1 MIRFEWEIIGVRY
14 PRVIRMKK
22 SPHSRL
28 SGTLALCMLRGPMAV
43 SSFQSLPGFRD
54 FLPRDFAVRQYLHET
69 WRATARRHGFVEYE
83 TPLLEDTGLYLKK
96 SAGELS
102 TQLFRFQDQG
112 GRDVTLRPEVTASLA
127 RLAAD
132 HQRDF
137 PKPLKWFEIGQCFR
151 YEKPQKGRGREFFQF
166 NVDIL
171 GESAVEADAEL
182 LAVAI
187 DTMRA
192 FGFTK
197 DDYQMRVSD
206 RQAWADFAHQRGL
219 DEAKLAEFL
228 QIVDKLERDKSE
240 VLEQKLAALGLNLAE
255 VKEFIANP
263 GNASEKFRSLQ
274 ANLSARGLGDF
285 VRWDLSIVRGLAY
298 YTGLVF
304 EVFDAR
310 ASLRAVAGGGRYDG
324 LVATISDGKVD
335 LPATGFAMGD
345 YVIRNLI
352 EQTPHA
358 LMQMEVWLQRN
369 QAGCDIYV
377 IVDQEVRREQALAL
391 ITDLREAG
399 MSVDFP
405 LTAMKFNKQMQR
417 AEQNR
422 ARFALII
429 GQDFPQLKLK
439 ILASRSESTLT
450 AEGVVEEMIQRIHR
464 PDGPLLA

>member
-1 MIRFEWEIIGVRY
+1 
-14 PRVIRMKK
+14 
-22 SPHSRL
+22 
-28 SGTLALCMLRGPMAV
+28 MAV

-54 FLPRDFAVRQYLHET
+54 FLPRDFAVRQYFHET

-197 DDYQMRVSD
+197 DDYQLRVSD
-206 RQAWADFAHQRGL
+206 RQAWADFANQRGL

-240 VLEQKLAALGLNLAE
+240 VLEEKLAALGLNLAE
-255 VKEFIANP
+255 VRDFIAHP
-263 GNASEKFRSLQ
+263 GNASEKFRCLQ
-274 ANLSARGLGDF
+274 ANLSARGLGGF

-345 YVIRNLI
+345 YVIRHLI

-377 IVDQEVRREQALAL
+377 IVDEEEHREKALAL
-391 ITDLREAG
+391 ITALREAG

-405 LTAMKFNKQMQR
+405 LTPTKFNKQMQR
-417 AEQNR
+417 AEQTG
-422 ARFALII
+422 ARFALIV

-439 ILASRSESTLT
+439 ILASRSEATLS
-450 AEGVVEEMIQRIHR
+450 AEGIVEEMIERIHR

>member
-1 MIRFEWEIIGVRY
+1 
-14 PRVIRMKK
+14 
-22 SPHSRL
+22 
-28 SGTLALCMLRGPMAV
+28 MAV
-43 SSFQSLPGFRD
+43 SAFQSLPGFRD

-96 SAGELS
+96 SGGELS
-102 TQLFRFQDQG
+102 TQLFRFSDQG
-112 GRDVTLRPEVTASLA
+112 GRDITLRPEVTASLA

-132 HQRDF
+132 NQRDF

-171 GESAVEADAEL
+171 GEDSAAADAEL

-192 FGFTK
+192 FGFEK
-197 DDYQMRVSD
+197 SDYQVRVSD
-206 RQAWADFAHQRGL
+206 RQAWADFAKNRGL
-219 DEAKLAEFL
+219 NEEQLATFL
-228 QIVDKLERDKSE
+228 QIVDKLERDKTE
-240 VLEQKLAALGLNLAE
+240 VLQEKLGALGLTLDE

-263 GNASEKFRSLQ
+263 DNASTTYRELL
-274 ANLSARGLGDF
+274 ANLTARGLGEF
-285 VRWDLSIVRGLAY
+285 IRWDLSIVRGLAY

-310 ASLRAVAGGGRYDG
+310 ASMRAVAGGGRYDT
-324 LVATISDGKVD
+324 LVSTISDGKVS

-352 EQTPHA
+352 EETPHT

-369 QAGCDIYV
+369 QAGCDVYV
-377 IVDQEVRREQALAL
+377 AVDQEEKRNEALRL
-391 ITDLREAG
+391 VTDLRTAG
-399 MSVDFP
+399 LSVDYP
-405 LTAMKFNKQMQR
+405 MTAMKFNKQLQR
-417 AEQNR
+417 ADQAG
-422 ARFALII
+422 ARFALVV
-429 GQDFPQLKLK
+429 GQDFPTLKLK
-439 ILASRSESTLT
+439 MLASRAETTVS
-450 AEGVVEEMIQRIHR
+450 AEGIVEEMINRIHR